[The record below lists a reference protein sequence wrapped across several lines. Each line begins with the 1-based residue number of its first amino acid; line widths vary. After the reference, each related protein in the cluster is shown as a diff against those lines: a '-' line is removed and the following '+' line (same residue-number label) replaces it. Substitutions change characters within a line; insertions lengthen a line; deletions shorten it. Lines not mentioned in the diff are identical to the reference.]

1 MSPFGSKVG
10 TPGHTRQ
17 WGKVTDRPIV
27 AFDFDGTLTVRD
39 SFNAFLAWRDSAPR
53 FLTGLMKL
61 APAALGYT
69 VNRDRGRLKAA
80 AIREFLAGRTP
91 AEVGAEAAEFCEA
104 VWAKFMRP
112 DALETWNAWKGRGAT
127 LVIVTASPAITVEP
141 FARRLGADVLL
152 GTRLKLDSMGR
163 IAGPLAGENCRAG
176 EKVLRLRE
184 RFGADVT
191 LAAAYGDTSGDTEM
205 IAIAAEKGFRVFNGK
220 PGPQTK
226 TPAGEGGG

>member
-1 MSPFGSKVG
+1 MSA
-10 TPGHTRQ
+10 
-17 WGKVTDRPIV
+17 PIV

-39 SFNAFLAWRDSAPR
+39 SFNAFLAWRLSGMR
-53 FLTGLMKL
+53 FAGGLLRLTPALAGYGL
-61 APAALGYT
+61 
-69 VNRDRGRLKAA
+69 NRDRGRLKAA
-80 AIREFLAGRTP
+80 AIKEFLAGLTP
-91 AEVGAEAAEFCEA
+91 AEVGAEAAHFCES

-152 GTRLKLDSMGR
+152 GTRLKLDADGK

-176 EKVLRLRE
+176 EKVVRLRE
-184 RFGADVT
+184 RFGADVR

-205 IAIAAEKGFRVFNGK
+205 LAIAEEAGFRRFRGR
-220 PGPQTK
+220 P
-226 TPAGEGGG
+226 